1 MLIEYFKQIKIAFIL
16 LVLLTLLTGLIYPV
30 LVTAIAQILF
40 PWQTN
45 GSLIIQDNK
54 IIGSQLIGQS
64 FTDNRYF
71 WGRPSATT
79 PFPYNGI
86 NSSGSN
92 LGPMNPDLLKT
103 VKNRITLLHQ
113 ADPSNLSPIPID
125 LVTASGSGLDPDIS
139 PYAAVYQI
147 PRIAKARGLS
157 ELQLKKIIDDCT
169 TPRAFGI
176 LGEPRINVLFLNLA
190 LENLEKSNHA

>member
-1 MLIEYFKQIKIAFIL
+1 MLIEYFKQMKMAFIL
-16 LVLLTLLTGLIYPV
+16 LVLFTLLTGLIYPV

-45 GSLIIQDNK
+45 GSLIIQENK

-79 PFPYNGI
+79 PFPYNGL

-103 VKNRITLLHQ
+103 VKNRITILHQ
-113 ADPSNLSPIPID
+113 VDPSNLSPIPID

-139 PYAAVYQI
+139 PYAALYQI

-157 ELQLKKIIDDCT
+157 ELQLKKLIDDCT

-176 LGEPRINVLFLNLA
+176 LGEPRINVFFLNLA
-190 LENLEKSNHA
+190 LDNLEKSKHA